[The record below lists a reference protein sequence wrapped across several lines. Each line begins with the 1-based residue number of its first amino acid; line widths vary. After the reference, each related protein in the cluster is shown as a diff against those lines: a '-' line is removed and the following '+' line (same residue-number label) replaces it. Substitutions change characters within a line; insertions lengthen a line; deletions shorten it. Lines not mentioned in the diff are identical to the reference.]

1 MKRCNGRKEAITI
14 TCEHCKA
21 TREARVYGQRFCS
34 DRCRIAHWMAQHP
47 RKGRKPKRIRS
58 RERDRLYTIIHKGET
73 LEQLREQARE
83 AARMQAMRKEA

>member
-1 MKRCNGRKEAITI
+1 
-14 TCEHCKA
+14 
-21 TREARVYGQRFCS
+21 
-34 DRCRIAHWMAQHP
+34 MAQHP